1 LFFFVFGGVFEGAAW
16 HSHRQVDRVGL
27 LGVPRD
33 VVDSWF
39 LNAFSI
45 FDPHVS
51 AQAAFA
57 SRSEEANGTRRGH
70 MNTSYIRVLANMLI
84 CCYCSF
90 MFAYWNAL
98 EKTLGLVC
106 EALEKVV
113 GAQSKPH
120 LQRHVL
126 L

>member
-1 LFFFVFGGVFEGAAW
+1 MACFFFEFGGVFEGTAR

-27 LGVPRD
+27 LGDPRD
-33 VVDSWF
+33 VVDSC
-39 LNAFSI
+39 I

-70 MNTSYIRVLANMLI
+70 MMSHEYIIILLQICKYVDMRLLFFHVCNLDLA
-84 CCYCSF
+84 
-90 MFAYWNAL
+90 
-98 EKTLGLVC
+98 C

>member
-1 LFFFVFGGVFEGAAW
+1 
-16 HSHRQVDRVGL
+16 
-27 LGVPRD
+27 
-33 VVDSWF
+33 
-39 LNAFSI
+39 
-45 FDPHVS
+45 
-51 AQAAFA
+51 
-57 SRSEEANGTRRGH
+57 
-70 MNTSYIRVLANMLI
+70 
-84 CCYCSF
+84 

>member
-1 LFFFVFGGVFEGAAW
+1 MLRQEAQSAFDLRVIKEEMLRCFRWHEEMTAALHLWLVFFVFGGVFEGAAW

-70 MNTSYIRVLANMLI
+70 MNTSCIRVLANML
-84 CCYCSF
+84 
-90 MFAYWNAL
+90 
-98 EKTLGLVC
+98 V
-106 EALEKVV
+106 
-113 GAQSKPH
+113 
-120 LQRHVL
+120 
-126 L
+126 